1 MFSPCKFPSIL
12 YTLHR
17 RGFYLPFYGPVSVM
31 KFLFFLS
38 SLNPLSLMKSTR
50 LFRNLIFLFSLL
62 GLGSFAWGERFEVL
76 TSSGT
81 AFSEYL
87 EFSENEEC
95 EIFAFQSQT
104 YTSNSN
110 YGAEM
115 HYTNANGTEQLL
127 YEIRG
132 MNFVSMPAEAKFS
145 IIGPGK
151 IRIKQLSNNSN
162 YYSRALFNI
171 RTLERA
177 STTAKYA
184 TVIPENA
191 KTNVSVILEQSTDLV
206 SWTAANPGEFTPST
220 SKRFFRVRTAKIPVA
235 ITGASN
241 AAPIVITSAG
251 HGLSTGDAISV
262 SGVAGNTAANGVFT
276 ITKVDDNSF
285 SLNGTTGNAAY
296 TSGGTWL
303 PSP

>member
-1 MFSPCKFPSIL
+1 
-12 YTLHR
+12 
-17 RGFYLPFYGPVSVM
+17 
-31 KFLFFLS
+31 
-38 SLNPLSLMKSTR
+38 
-50 LFRNLIFLFSLL
+50 
-62 GLGSFAWGERFEVL
+62 
-76 TSSGT
+76 
-81 AFSEYL
+81 
-87 EFSENEEC
+87 
-95 EIFAFQSQT
+95 
-104 YTSNSN
+104 
-110 YGAEM
+110 M
-115 HYTNANGTEQLL
+115 HYTNANGSEQLL

-132 MNFVSMPAEAKFS
+132 GGFVSMPAEAKFN
-145 IIGPGK
+145 IVGPGK
-151 IRIKQLSNNSN
+151 IRIKQQYNNSG

-184 TVIPENA
+184 SVVPENA

-206 SWTAANPGEFTPST
+206 NWTAVSPGDFAPST
-220 SKRFFRVRTAKIPVA
+220 SKRFFRVRTANVPVA

-241 AAPIVITSAG
+241 ASPIVISSTA

-276 ITKVDDNSF
+276 VTKVDDNSF